1 MHGLKNVR
9 NRRTDPLSRVG
20 WDQLESLLAIYYRGK
35 GYRVDHVGTG
45 ATSGRFDGGID
56 LKLHR
61 DDEYIVVQCK
71 HWNAKQVPHN
81 DVHQL
86 LGIMVNEGATGAIL
100 VSSGEFTAYARE
112 SAAKLAKVQLI
123 DGDAL
128 REMIGPLPEPAPSG
142 SVVADKAGA
151 IAAHVGDRLLRA
163 AEDRIRGDG
172 GQRRGHNVTATAGS
186 LLLAKLVLPFLL
198 MCLVIYLANSF
209 IRHAIN
215 GLQPAAV
222 TPVSQSAS
230 LPAPMATASQEVTS
244 MPAPSSRTGA
254 ASVQSSRGGSNPC
267 HEVIDWQS
275 GTYIDHCA
283 QAGPRKPLSA
293 AEQRELK
300 RKADEAVKVLEAST
314 PEL

>member
-9 NRRTDPLSRVG
+9 NRRTDQLSRVG

-61 DDEYIVVQCK
+61 GDEYIVVQCK

-112 SAAKLAKVQLI
+112 SAAKQGKVQLI

-128 REMIGPLPEPAPSG
+128 REMIGPLPEPTAAE
-142 SVVADKAGA
+142 SVVGDRAKVFAT
-151 IAAHVGDRLLRA
+151 HVGDRLLSA
-163 AEDRIRGDG
+163 AEDRIR
-172 GQRRGHNVTATAGS
+172 S
-186 LLLAKLVLPFLL
+186 
-198 MCLVIYLANSF
+198 
-209 IRHAIN
+209 
-215 GLQPAAV
+215 
-222 TPVSQSAS
+222 
-230 LPAPMATASQEVTS
+230 
-244 MPAPSSRTGA
+244 
-254 ASVQSSRGGSNPC
+254 
-267 HEVIDWQS
+267 
-275 GTYIDHCA
+275 
-283 QAGPRKPLSA
+283 
-293 AEQRELK
+293 
-300 RKADEAVKVLEAST
+300 
-314 PEL
+314 

>member
-9 NRRTDPLSRVG
+9 NRRTDSLSRVG
-20 WDQLESLLAIYYRGK
+20 WDQLESLLAIYYRGQ

-56 LKLHR
+56 LKLHK

-112 SAAKLAKVQLI
+112 SAAKQGKVQLI
-123 DGDAL
+123 DGDSL

-142 SVVADKAGA
+142 PMVADKAGA

-163 AEDRIRGDG
+163 AEDRICGNGHR
-172 GQRRGHNVTATAGS
+172 RRGKIAATAGS
-186 LLLAKLVLPFLL
+186 LLLAKVVLPFVLV
-198 MCLVIYLANSF
+198 CLVIYLASSF

-215 GLQPAAV
+215 GLQPVGV
-222 TPVSQSAS
+222 TPVSQSSS
-230 LPAPMATASQEVTS
+230 LPAPMATASQEITS
-244 MPAPSSRTGA
+244 MPAPSGRAGS
-254 ASVQSSRGGSNPC
+254 ASAQSSRMGPNPC

-275 GTYIDHCA
+275 GTYVDHCA
-283 QAGPRKPLSA
+283 QGTPPKQLSV

-300 RKADEAVKVLEAST
+300 RKADEAVRVLEATT
-314 PEL
+314 PEF

>member
-9 NRRTDPLSRVG
+9 HRRSDSLSRVG

-45 ATSGRFDGGID
+45 ASSGRFDGGID

-61 DDEYIVVQCK
+61 DDEYIVLQCK

-112 SAAKLAKVQLI
+112 SAAKQGKVQLI

-128 REMIGPLPEPAPSG
+128 REMIGPLPEPPPSASAG
-142 SVVADKAGA
+142 ADKAGA
-151 IAAHVGDRLLRA
+151 IVAHVGDRLLSA
-163 AEDRIRGDG
+163 AEDRIRGG
-172 GQRRGHNVTATAGS
+172 GHRRGGKVAATAGS
-186 LLLAKLVLPFLL
+186 LFLAKVLLPLAFAGL
-198 MCLVIYLANSF
+198 MFFVATSLIQ
-209 IRHAIN
+209 RAIS
-215 GLQPAAV
+215 GLQSPRVA
-222 TPVSQSAS
+222 PVSSQAS
-230 LPAPMATASQEVTS
+230 PLPAPTATASQAITS
-244 MPAPSSRTGA
+244 MPAPSARSGA
-254 ASVQSSRGGSNPC
+254 AVQSSRTGSNPC

-275 GTYIDHCA
+275 GTYIDHCMRSA
-283 QAGPRKPLSA
+283 PTKPLSA
-293 AEQRELK
+293 AEQRELT
-300 RKADEAVKVLEAST
+300 RKADEAMRVIEATT
-314 PEL
+314 PEF